1 MEGNKNEWN
10 VTFNCFWSSI
20 FLFFW
25 LNIYFLYIFSF
36 FFWYV
41 VINLR
46 QVLNIQKCLTISCNL
61 FSQRA
66 EIVQWV
72 VQGGG
77 KVVDDPVKQNMH
89 FTFSTLVDG

>member
-1 MEGNKNEWN
+1 M
-10 VTFNCFWSSI
+10 
-20 FLFFW
+20 
-25 LNIYFLYIFSF
+25 F

-41 VINLR
+41 VMNLR
-46 QVLNIQKCLTISCNL
+46 QVLNIQICLKVSCNL

-77 KVVDDPVKQNMH
+77 RVVDDPVKQNMH
-89 FTFSTLVDG
+89 FTFSTLVDGQ